1 MGGDDRLFQGKREST
16 VKYHSLLMSYLTFI
30 REPEKE
36 QCRGVSLTGAVS
48 SERVTEDYEGL
59 LTPVGNRKQS
69 I

>member
-1 MGGDDRLFQGKREST
+1 MILQGIIEPM

-30 REPEKE
+30 RNPEKE
-36 QCRGVSLTGAVS
+36 QCWGVSLTGAVS

>member
-1 MGGDDRLFQGKREST
+1 MGGGERLFQDEREPM
-16 VKYHSLLMSYLTFI
+16 VKYHSLFMSYLTFT
-30 REPEKE
+30 RNPGKG
-36 QCRGVSLTGAVS
+36 QCWGVSLTGAVS

>member
-1 MGGDDRLFQGKREST
+1 MGGVEELLQGNFEPM

>member
-1 MGGDDRLFQGKREST
+1 MILQGIVEPT

-30 REPEKE
+30 RESEKE
-36 QCRGVSLTGAVS
+36 RCRGVSLTGAVS